1 MESMQDKIVNFY
13 LNYQVPLLTLSLI
26 GLYAYIWWAYE
37 NFKSILQIV
46 KALLSP
52 YFLPNENK
60 SLSEKYGKWAVIT
73 GSTDGIGKQYAIGL
87 AKQGLNVVLIS
98 RTESKLKEVA
108 NEIESTYS
116 VKTKYIAADFGSG
129 KEIYEEIKQ
138 KLQMLDIGILV
149 NNVGRMYDFP
159 DDLDNVPEDLLW
171 QIININVGAV
181 TMMSRMVIP
190 QMKVNRRGI
199 IVNISSG
206 SECQPTPL
214 MTVYAAS
221 KTYLRNFTLALNK
234 ELEESNVEVQ
244 LVTPMFVQTKMN
256 NFSSS
261 VMEGGLLI
269 PDVETYTSAA
279 VFTLGK
285 SSETTGY
292 WCHGL
297 QNGVMKLLPVHLRT
311 ICAFRMN
318 KKFRDSYHEQFTV

>member
-1 MESMQDKIVNFY
+1 MKEVSIFFFKTYLFIV
-13 LNYQVPLLTLSLI
+13 PISLLALAGIWAL
-26 GLYAYIWWAYE
+26 IWWTYY
-37 NFKSILQIV
+37 NFKSVIQIIYNV
-46 KALLSP
+46 IIPKIIRKLD
-52 YFLPNENK
+52 K
-60 SLSEKYGKWAVIT
+60 SLPEKYGRWAVIT
-73 GSTDGIGKQYAIGL
+73 GSTDGIGKQYAFEL
-87 AKQGLNVVLIS
+87 AKRGMNIVLIS
-98 RTESKLKEVA
+98 RTESKLIEVA
-108 NEIESTYS
+108 QKIESTYS